1 MATLLTPKM
10 SNGTSTGW
18 LSTLAE
24 CIRWLLVGLMAYIL
38 ATTVLYFAADRANA
52 SVPEPASQ
60 QVEPALQESNFDLS
74 AVQSRNLFGKANP
87 NAVVAAEDEP
97 LVETRLPLEL
107 QGVFVAD
114 LDEDSA
120 AIVAPKNKA
129 GKLYTIGE
137 VVPGNATLI
146 EVYADHVILRRAGIR
161 ETLRFFSNNG
171 GFVAERNDPPPK
183 PARSNNRAQASKNP
197 ATAGPKTPK
206 EFLDTYREQLTT
218 NPGELLKEL
227 DVSPVSSD
235 GSNGYRLG
243 NLANSPYLN
252 RTGLQ
257 PGDVVLSV
265 NGRPVG
271 DVKQDSLELGNL
283 VSQGSAR
290 LEVQRGSRRFYVTAS
305 LK

>member
-1 MATLLTPKM
+1 MATLTSTM
-10 SNGTSTGW
+10 STGW
-18 LSTLAE
+18 LNTLAE
-24 CIRWLLVGLMAYIL
+24 CCRWLLVGLMAYIL

-52 SVPEPASQ
+52 NLPAPATQ
-60 QVEPALQESNFDLS
+60 QLEPALQDSNFDLS
-74 AVQSRNLFGKANP
+74 AVQSRNLFGRANP
-87 NAVVAAEDEP
+87 NAVVAEKDEP
-97 LVETRLPLEL
+97 LAETRLPLEL

-114 LDEDSA
+114 EEDDSA

-129 GKLYTIGE
+129 GKLYTVGE

-161 ETLRFFSNNG
+161 ETLRFFSNDG
-171 GFVAERNDPPPK
+171 GFVAEHDEPEPPP
-183 PARSNNRAQASKNP
+183 RSKNRSQNRAQA
-197 ATAGPKTPK
+197 ATNQAAGPKTPK

-283 VSQGSAR
+283 VTQGSAR

>member
-1 MATLLTPKM
+1 MATLLTSKM
-10 SNGTSTGW
+10 RTGW

-24 CIRWLLVGLMAYIL
+24 CTRWVLVGLMAYTL
-38 ATTVLYFAADRANA
+38 ATTVLYFAADRAHA
-52 SVPEPASQ
+52 SVTQATNEA
-60 QVEPALQESNFDLS
+60 VEPALQEANFDLN
-74 AVQSRNLFGKANP
+74 AVQARQLFGKAN
-87 NAVVAAEDEP
+87 AATRVASEDEP

-114 LDEDSA
+114 VDDDSA
-120 AIVAPKNKA
+120 AIVAPKNKK

-146 EVYADHVILRRAGIR
+146 EVHADHVILRRAGIR

-171 GFVAERNDPPPK
+171 GFVAERNEPP
-183 PARSNNRAQASKNP
+183 AQSRNRSRAGNSQANV
-197 ATAGPKTPK
+197 GPKTPK

-227 DVSPVSSD
+227 GVSPVSSD

-283 VSQGSAR
+283 VTQGSAR